1 MGSRAS
7 AGKPGCLPALEM
19 RWQWVEADAG
29 AAAALGNEISRACWR
44 CTDCISV
51 ASGMT
56 NPGCGTKGCSASSIY
71 IASFNQHAGGRETV
85 VVLPLKKGAP
95 RMTSSTTKKMLAR
108 VSAETGERIRA
119 SASSIE
125 QTDQHV
131 KASQNALDHSRQTL
145 ASTVQRRT

>member
-1 MGSRAS
+1 
-7 AGKPGCLPALEM
+7 
-19 RWQWVEADAG
+19 
-29 AAAALGNEISRACWR
+29 
-44 CTDCISV
+44 
-51 ASGMT
+51 MT

-85 VVLPLKKGAP
+85 VVLPLKEGAP
-95 RMTSSTTKKMLAR
+95 RMTPSTTKKMLAR

-119 SASSIE
+119 SAASIE
-125 QTDQHV
+125 QTNQHV